1 MKHLLRHLLLC
12 LLCTGLI
19 ADGFAQSHRIRI
31 HIRNLKDTILYL
43 GNYYGSKTYIT
54 DSTRIDH
61 QGVAVFAGA
70 DLLPP
75 GIYFV
80 LMPDRQHF
88 FEMLMPPHNQ
98 QFEITADTAYLN
110 QVVFTHSPDNEAF
123 VAYNQFLSH
132 IQQQLEEKRKT
143 IHDSLQLQQLQED
156 VLKKIKD
163 YRLQWIHNHPESMLA
178 TLFRGMM
185 DPEPSPEEQRQGEK
199 IDSLFAYHYLKAHY
213 WDQLSLTDSMWLRTP
228 ILEGR
233 LNRYFSQLVPPQ
245 PDSINAAADALLEKA
260 RTNFPMYK
268 FILWWLTYTFEN
280 SPYMGMD
287 AVFVHLVEKY
297 FMPPARTD
305 WLSESI
311 RQKLIQRAYQLSPNL
326 IGETAPNL
334 LLRDTLQH
342 IYQLDT
348 IRAPYLLLVF
358 WDPTCGH
365 CIRQVPRLD
374 SAWRADW
381 QQMGVKMIGIL
392 ADGTPQQWKDF
403 MHQHHLTG
411 WLHLYDPDNSSHFRQ
426 LYDVYETPVTYLLD
440 AQKRIIAKK
449 LDVEGLSA
457 FLHHLRETASAST
470 P

>member
-1 MKHLLRHLLLC
+1 MTKPYRFFC
-12 LLCTGLI
+12 LLCCLI
-19 ADGFAQSHRIRI
+19 CAAPAFAQSHRIRI
-31 HIRNLKDTILYL
+31 QIQQLKDTLLYL
-43 GNYYGSKTYIT
+43 GNYYGSKTYLT
-54 DSTRIDH
+54 DSTRIDDR
-61 QGVAVFAGA
+61 GVAIFEGKH
-70 DLLPP
+70 LLPP

-80 LMPDRQHF
+80 LMPDRRHF
-88 FEMLMPPHNQ
+88 FELLMPPRDQ
-98 QFEITADTAYLN
+98 QFEIAVDTAHLDE
-110 QVVFTHSPDNEAF
+110 VIFHHSPDNEAF
-123 VAYNQFLSH
+123 VAYNRFLSH
-132 IQQQLEEKRKT
+132 VQQELEEKQKT
-143 IHDSLQLQQLQED
+143 IHDSLQLQQLQEEIM
-156 VLKKIKD
+156 KKIKA
-163 YRLQWIHNHPESMLA
+163 YRLQWIHAHPESMLA

-185 DPEPSPEEQRQGEK
+185 DPEPTPQEQQKGEQQ
-199 IDSLFAYHYLKAHY
+199 DSLFAYHYLRAHY

-228 ILEGR
+228 ILEGK
-233 LNRYFSQLVPPQ
+233 LNRYFSQMVPPQ

-260 RTNFPMYK
+260 KGNTPMFK
-268 FILWWLTYTFEN
+268 FILWWLTYTFES

-297 FMPPARTD
+297 YMPPAHID
-305 WLSESI
+305 WLSESL
-311 RQKLIQRAYQLSPNL
+311 RQKLIQRAYELSPNL

-342 IYQLDT
+342 AYQLDT

-374 SAWRADW
+374 SAWRANW
-381 QQMGVKMIGIL
+381 QQMGVKIIGIL

-403 MHQHHLTG
+403 IHQHHLTG

-440 AQKRIIAKK
+440 AHKKIIAKK

-457 FLHHLRETASAST
+457 FLHHLRETASASNL
-470 P
+470 